1 MNINDLLKILDAGEV
16 ANPAQVAP
24 RNTSHP
30 FGPVLLG
37 STPHW
42 TFRRFHGGMLRT
54 RHVGFHCPVTRPYIL
69 DSLLNL
75 LRRATTSLDVAP
87 LRPSDPWCALGPV
100 CRHRT
105 GIFYIIATAAS
116 HPTRLL
122 LQTPLQRSEDR
133 EALSVSMD
141 GSGGAAA
148 VEGDLEAAEKLIMQ
162 WDSTASSAGDER
174 MLFDGGDRSDA
185 ERFLR
190 AVDEIRRSISEP
202 IATGSPR
209 RSSSSASHSS
219 SENAIQIAM
228 ARLEDEFR
236 NLLLTR
242 PNEIEVDELVDLST
256 LSMKSSAAGEGSGDL
271 SDAEEGGGVDG
282 GRSMP
287 SCLRRWRKQQ
297 QQNQAE
303 QHAIDLLPSDAVDDL
318 RSIAERMIAAGYGRE
333 CVQVY
338 AGARKAAVDM
348 CLRQLGVEKHSIG
361 EVQRLEW
368 DALEAK
374 IRRWIRAAKICRR
387 LCDRVFDGL
396 GITDDAPFAETV
408 KGAAIQLFG
417 FAEAISIGRRSP
429 EKLFKI
435 LDLHDTISDL
445 LPDIAA
451 VFLSKSAESIYTQAA
466 EILSRL
472 AEAVRGILS
481 EFENAVL
488 RDPPKTP
495 VPGGTIHPLTRYVMN
510 YISLISDYK
519 PTLIELII
527 TRPSASSRFSGDD
540 QAAVGATPPEIE
552 FPEAEN
558 QTPLA
563 AHLIWIIV
571 VLEHNLEN
579 KANLYKDTAL
589 AHLFLMNN
597 VHYIVHKVKGSPELR
612 EMIGDDYLRKL
623 TGKFRLS
630 ATSYQRATWGIHVSG
645 SFSSGVSKSMLRER
659 FRAFNAAFEEAHK
672 TQAIWFKL
680 LPAYRSFLG
689 RFRQHRVERHPEM
702 YIKYSVEDLEMA
714 LSDFFEGTQFGD
726 ISEANRDGK
735 TDKFITT

>member
-1 MNINDLLKILDAGEV
+1 
-16 ANPAQVAP
+16 
-24 RNTSHP
+24 
-30 FGPVLLG
+30 
-37 STPHW
+37 
-42 TFRRFHGGMLRT
+42 
-54 RHVGFHCPVTRPYIL
+54 
-69 DSLLNL
+69 
-75 LRRATTSLDVAP
+75 
-87 LRPSDPWCALGPV
+87 
-100 CRHRT
+100 
-105 GIFYIIATAAS
+105 
-116 HPTRLL
+116 
-122 LQTPLQRSEDR
+122 
-133 EALSVSMD
+133 MD

-282 GRSMP
+282 GEEHAFLSETVEGSSSSRIRRSSMQ
-287 SCLRRWRKQQ
+287 STRSIR
-297 QQNQAE
+297 E
-303 QHAIDLLPSDAVDDL
+303 IDLLPSDAVDDL

-374 IRRWIRAAKICRR
+374 IRRWIRAAKICVRIVFSSERR

-630 ATSYQRATWGIHVSG
+630 ATSYQRATWVKILHCLRDEGIHVSG

-672 TQAIWFKL
+672 TQAIWFVPDTQLREELRISISEKL

-689 RFRQHRVERHPEM
+689 RFRQHIESGKHPEM

-714 LSDFFEGTQFGD
+714 LSDFFEGCPP
-726 ISEANRDGK
+726 SLNNRRRSH
-735 TDKFITT
+735 